1 MTQPL
6 KSNNEPALLPGVRPD
21 GSFEVLEESSLYR
34 GEFVSLSMLSCRFP
48 DDAESSQVKISLPP
62 VVAIVPL
69 LESGGRG
76 GGARVV
82 LIEQLRPAV
91 GGRMFELPA
100 GHIDEG
106 ESPREA
112 ALREL
117 EEETG
122 YRAGTMEPLGVRYT
136 IPGMSA
142 QPMHFFLASELE
154 PGEQRLE
161 ATEHLDVHELELEL
175 LVAELLGRA
184 SGEKR
189 IVDNKTHLGLL
200 HTAMLLS
207 DREASGGG
215 GES

>member
-1 MTQPL
+1 M
-6 KSNNEPALLPGVRPD
+6 
-21 GSFEVLEESSLYR
+21 
-34 GEFVSLSMLSCRFP
+34 
-48 DDAESSQVKISLPP
+48 
-62 VVAIVPL
+62 
-69 LESGGRG
+69 
-76 GGARVV
+76 V

-122 YRAGTMEPLGVRYT
+122 YRAGTMESLGVRYT

-142 QPMHFFLASELE
+142 QPMHFFLAGELE

-161 ATEHLDVHELELEL
+161 ATEHLDVHELELET

-200 HTAMLLS
+200 HAAMLLS
-207 DREASGGG
+207 DREASSEG

>member
-6 KSNNEPALLPGVRPD
+6 KSNNESALLPGVRQD
-21 GSFEVLEESSLYR
+21 ENFEVLEESSLYR

-69 LESGGRG
+69 LESSGRG

-122 YRAGTMEPLGVRYT
+122 YRAGTMESLGVRYT
-136 IPGMSA
+136 IPGMSS
-142 QPMHFFLASELE
+142 QPMHFFLAGELE

-161 ATEHLDVHELELEL
+161 ATEHLEVHELELET
-175 LVAELLGRA
+175 LVAELLGRV

-200 HTAMLLS
+200 HAAMLLS
-207 DREASGGG
+207 DREASAGE